1 MIISGYHNM
10 GYPPH
15 STSLRRCTV
24 ACPLCAEFGDFSD
37 ILSNVKLVS
46 SRVAYIFIE

>member
-1 MIISGYHNM
+1 MIISGRRKM

-15 STSLRRCTV
+15 STSLPAVPLRV
-24 ACPLCAEFGDFSD
+24 SLCAESGDFSD

-46 SRVAYIFIE
+46 SRVAYIYY